1 MNAWGKSKGD
11 KGKEGPADG
20 TEARDADFSKLD
32 AAAPQGGVSEAGGQ
46 VDSAEEKVDALV
58 GELRAAL
65 DAAQAEAAEAREKYM
80 RTLADFDNAR
90 KRSMRERSE
99 LLKYQGEM
107 ILVDLLEVVDDLE
120 LALQHADADPAKLK
134 PGLQGIVKKFTDT
147 LTKWEVKGDS
157 GIAQEFD
164 PAKFMALSQ
173 VPVDDA
179 KPGTIINSFK
189 KAYFYK
195 DKLIRPGQVV
205 VAGARPKAAE
215 SVGAEGAA
223 SADKETP

>member
-1 MNAWGKSKGD
+1 
-11 KGKEGPADG
+11 
-20 TEARDADFSKLD
+20 
-32 AAAPQGGVSEAGGQ
+32 
-46 VDSAEEKVDALV
+46 
-58 GELRAAL
+58 
-65 DAAQAEAAEAREKYM
+65 
-80 RTLADFDNAR
+80 
-90 KRSMRERSE
+90 MRERSE